1 MNIQFNVIEIF
12 NFMSI
17 QHEKIDLD
25 CSGFISV
32 VGVNKNN
39 IDGALSNGSGKSSIF
54 EALVWVLTGDTL
66 RQTRDIVNKYSDGG
80 TYVDVKFSCND
91 VEYELLR
98 SKDHSKYGTNLKIYI
113 DGEDKSGKGIRD
125 SEKLLSTYL
134 PELTPSLISSV
145 IVLGQGLPN
154 RFSNNTA
161 VGRKEVLEKLTQS
174 DFMLQDIK
182 ERLQNRKSI
191 VDSKAK
197 VIETNIASLTAEYNT
212 YGRTIEE
219 DTEELSKLD
228 SFDSSLL
235 TSLKESSD
243 SKKKQLIE
251 LEDTKRELELI
262 RDGLSEKVV
271 DLRQQKE
278 SSIEI
283 ITDKYADIKKPK
295 EDEINSIKVEI
306 SSLNREIVKLKS
318 IKDVCP
324 TCGQHIPGVIK
335 TDTSDKE
342 KELASLNARNR
353 ELSDELLKDE
363 SEEKDLIIKENNYY
377 TEKEIELKQSID
389 RALVSLKDITTNTNS
404 INNEIER
411 LQTQINKLEVQANTI
426 QSQREFFKQRINEY
440 KDKKLQLEREI
451 LYNNDEQQKIQQHAA
466 VLSKI
471 NTLVSR
477 DFRGY
482 LLVDIIDYLN
492 YSVAKFGKELFSEC
506 EMSVTLNNNSIDIT
520 FNGKDYSSLSG
531 GERQKIDI
539 VLQFAIR
546 DMLCYYTN
554 FSCSILV
561 LDEIFDN
568 LDNEGCQQVVDLI
581 SKLNDVKTIFLVT
594 HHKDLNIPVD
604 KELFVEKDSKG
615 ISRINGHF

>member
-91 VEYELLR
+91 AEYELLR

-182 ERLQNRKSI
+182 ERLQKRKSI

-212 YGRTIEE
+212 YGRTIEQ
-219 DTEELSKLD
+219 DAEELSKLD

-235 TSLKESSD
+235 TSLKESSG

-262 RDGLSEKVV
+262 RDGLSEKIIA
-271 DLRQQKE
+271 LRHQQE
-278 SSIEI
+278 SSTKI
-283 ITDKYADIKKPK
+283 ISDKYADIKKPK
-295 EDEINSIKVEI
+295 EDEINSLKVEI

-363 SEEKDLIIKENNYY
+363 SEEKDLIRKENSYY
-377 TEKEIELKQSID
+377 TEKETELKQSID
-389 RALVSLKDITTNTNS
+389 KALVSLKDVTKNTNS
-404 INNEIER
+404 ISNEIEG
-411 LQTQINKLEVQANTI
+411 LQAQINKLEVQANTI

>member
-80 TYVDVKFSCND
+80 TYVDVKFSCTD

-212 YGRTIEE
+212 YGRTIEQ

-262 RDGLSEKVV
+262 RDGLSEKVIA
-271 DLRQQKE
+271 LRHQKE
-278 SSIEI
+278 SSIKI
-283 ITDKYADIKKPK
+283 ISDKYADIKKPK
-295 EDEINSIKVEI
+295 EDEINSLKVEI

-342 KELASLNARNR
+342 KELASLDARNR

-363 SEEKDLIIKENNYY
+363 SEEKDLIIKENSYY
-377 TEKEIELKQSID
+377 TEKETELKQSID

-411 LQTQINKLEVQANTI
+411 LQTQINKLEVQTNTI
-426 QSQREFFKQRINEY
+426 QSQRDFFKQRINEY

-466 VLSKI
+466 VISKI

-492 YSVAKFGKELFSEC
+492 YSVAKFGRELFSEC

>member
-80 TYVDVKFSCND
+80 TYVDVKFSCTD

-212 YGRTIEE
+212 YGRTIEQ

-262 RDGLSEKVV
+262 RDGLSEKVIA
-271 DLRQQKE
+271 LRHQKE
-278 SSIEI
+278 SSIKI
-283 ITDKYADIKKPK
+283 ISDKYADIKKPK
-295 EDEINSIKVEI
+295 EDEINSLKVEI

-342 KELASLNARNR
+342 KELASLDARNR

-363 SEEKDLIIKENNYY
+363 SEEKDLIIKENSYY
-377 TEKEIELKQSID
+377 TEKETELKQSID

-411 LQTQINKLEVQANTI
+411 LQTQINKLEVQTNTI
-426 QSQREFFKQRINEY
+426 QSQRNFFKQRINEY

-466 VLSKI
+466 VISKI

-492 YSVAKFGKELFSEC
+492 YSVAKFGRELFSEC